1 MSTRSYDDMVCVRPV
16 HRATELYCTD
26 CQATVRVLSDD
37 DRRCSVCGADLQTC
51 PSAQSDTVRDDADND
66 ITSLMHRLLGAWG
79 IDPTSSPT
87 QPASDDAVAKL
98 NTFVAGQSTTVEVA
112 MVSKR
117 IKGEVI
123 LVPANFG
130 PCESIDASEVVVASP
145 FHGGAPF
152 TNPSSLRNKIV
163 LLERGV
169 CTFASKIQRAQAAG
183 AVAVVVVQTA
193 DVWPYAMT
201 DSSGEGTSLSIPAF
215 MISKKQGHGLVEY
228 LKANPDHSPHLM
240 SIHVRKNARECVI
253 CQVDIDIGVHV
264 VQMPCQVVLLVVHT
278 SDSLPWCM

>member
-1 MSTRSYDDMVCVRPV
+1 MM
-16 HRATELYCTD
+16 L
-26 CQATVRVLSDD
+26 
-37 DRRCSVCGADLQTC
+37 
-51 PSAQSDTVRDDADND
+51 
-66 ITSLMHRLLGAWG
+66 
-79 IDPTSSPT
+79 
-87 QPASDDAVAKL
+87 VAKL

-130 PCESIDASEVVVASP
+130 PCESIDASEVV
-145 FHGGAPF
+145 
-152 TNPSSLRNKIV
+152 IV

-169 CTFASKIQRAQAAG
+169 CTFARKIQRAQAAG

-215 MISKKQGHGLVEY
+215 MISKKQGHGY
-228 LKANPDHSPHLM
+228 
-240 SIHVRKNARECVI
+240 
-253 CQVDIDIGVHV
+253 
-264 VQMPCQVVLLVVHT
+264 
-278 SDSLPWCM
+278 

>member
-1 MSTRSYDDMVCVRPV
+1 
-16 HRATELYCTD
+16 
-26 CQATVRVLSDD
+26 
-37 DRRCSVCGADLQTC
+37 
-51 PSAQSDTVRDDADND
+51 
-66 ITSLMHRLLGAWG
+66 MHRLLGAWG

-87 QPASDDAVAKL
+87 QPASDDAVYDAS
-98 NTFVAGQSTTVEVA
+98 GQIEYLCGGPIYHRGSRDGVQAYQRRSSST
-112 MVSKR
+112 R
-117 IKGEVI
+117 YCHVI

-152 TNPSSLRNKIV
+152 ANPSSLRNKIV

-253 CQVDIDIGVHV
+253 CQVDIGIGVHV
-264 VQMPCQVVLLVVHT
+264 VQMPCQHIFHPDCLKQWLDIRNSCPICRTEIQAKNPAT
-278 SDSLPWCM
+278 STAQSRGDFLWSDWMS